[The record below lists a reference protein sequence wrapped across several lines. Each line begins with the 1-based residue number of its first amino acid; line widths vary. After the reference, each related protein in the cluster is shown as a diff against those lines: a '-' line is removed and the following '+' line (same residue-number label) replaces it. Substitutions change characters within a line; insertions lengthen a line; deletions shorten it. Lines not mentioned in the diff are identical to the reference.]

1 MVEADFQTD
10 LPSPTHRDSAASA
23 IFNLY
28 GYSSR
33 NSSHSHGTFGAFQQ
47 GYGGVEN
54 GTRRSHV
61 EYPVGDEGDGLVEEL
76 RSPKMEGFEEQP
88 RSSESAPQDS
98 FRRLSNANGHQIPND
113 TMHALGPPIADTIPS
128 PGRQPLES
136 PEKYRTSSI
145 NRPQSITDQQSV
157 PSAQERGTRNRRR
170 SSGTSV
176 ASASRILVPTADPA
190 RTETSR
196 PEIEV
201 SQVQPDTHLDLP
213 HDRESEADAIAR
225 RQPGEEEDAYH
236 VRSTCKHS
244 FPMFHPH

>member
-1 MVEADFQTD
+1 MAEADFQTD

-54 GTRRSHV
+54 GNRRSHV
-61 EYPVGDEGDGLVEEL
+61 EHPAEDEGDGLVEEL

-88 RSSESAPQDS
+88 RLLETAPQDS
-98 FRRLSNANGHQIPND
+98 PRRLSNGNDHQIPND
-113 TMHALGPPIADTIPS
+113 TMYALCPPIADTIPS

-136 PEKYRTSSI
+136 PDKYRTSSI

-157 PSAQERGTRNRRR
+157 SSAQERETRNRRR
-170 SSGTSV
+170 SSGASA
-176 ASASRILVPTADPA
+176 ASASRILAPTADPIHA
-190 RTETSR
+190 KPSR
-196 PEIEV
+196 LEIEV
-201 SQVQPDTHLDLP
+201 SPVQPDSHLDLP
-213 HDRESEADAIAR
+213 YNRESEADAIAR